1 MPSISSNLLSSYW
14 FFDCECPR
22 CLDPTEMGSLMSA
35 VKCSDCE
42 SGNLLPIDPK
52 DLDSDWLCSQC
63 KHRFYDVICICMYFL
78 MNFVLDQSSKTF
90 MRLTLLT

>member
-1 MPSISSNLLSSYW
+1 MNDSRSYW

-22 CLDPTEMGSLMSA
+22 CLDPTELGSLMSA

-52 DLDSDWLCSQC
+52 NLESDWLCSQC
-63 KHRFYDVICICMYFL
+63 KHRFVVI
-78 MNFVLDQSSKTF
+78 NFIIGS
-90 MRLTLLT
+90 LLVF